1 MTDTLNDKIP
11 AEIAAL
17 SFEDALTR
25 LEAIVQQLE
34 TGDAALEKSIDIY
47 KEGTYLKRH
56 CQAKLEA
63 AQAQVEKIR
72 LNAEGKPETQVFDAD

>member
-1 MTDTLNDKIP
+1 MTDKSNDKIP
-11 AEIAAL
+11 DEIAAL
-17 SFEDALTR
+17 SFEEALAR

-56 CQAKLEA
+56 CQAKLAA

-72 LNAEGKPETQVFDAD
+72 LSADGTPETQAFDVD

>member
-1 MTDTLNDKIP
+1 MTDTSHDKIP
-11 AEIAAL
+11 NEIAAL
-17 SFEDALTR
+17 SFEEALTR

-34 TGDAALEKSIDIY
+34 AGDAALEKSIDIY

-72 LNAEGKPETQVFDAD
+72 LNAEGVPETQDFDVD

>member
-1 MTDTLNDKIP
+1 MNDISTDKIP
-11 AEIAAL
+11 DEIAAL
-17 SFEDALTR
+17 SFEEALTR

-56 CQAKLEA
+56 CEAKLKA

-72 LNAEGKPETQVFDAD
+72 LNADGSIETQAFDVD